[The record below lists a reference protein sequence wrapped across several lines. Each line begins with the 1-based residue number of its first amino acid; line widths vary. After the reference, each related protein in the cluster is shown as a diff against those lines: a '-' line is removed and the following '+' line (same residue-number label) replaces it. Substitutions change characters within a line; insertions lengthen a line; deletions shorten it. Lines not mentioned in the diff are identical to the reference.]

1 MKNISLT
8 LLTLALTIST
18 ADITLAKPTTTETKN
33 TNNSKSRG
41 TPVGEGVKFFF
52 NGCTQITSQE
62 KVVCMGIL
70 RSISGERKV
79 TMYRDEFYGNKTTIT
94 DTKGKSYIA
103 DEMRVGGDYT
113 CKKDPCTELN
123 MTLVEGVDYKTIFI
137 FTDISLPTAKIPLL
151 SIGTYGN
158 QKNYLKYRNIPV
170 STSGENSSS
179 SSGGDYPS
187 ISDADIPA
195 DILNPK
201 PKATA
206 LDREK
211 TSPQGKQGNDLLD
224 SLRRS
229 GVIFDSVPQR

>member
-18 ADITLAKPTTTETKN
+18 ADITLAKPTTTESKN

-79 TMYRDEFYGNKTTIT
+79 TMYRARYSDITTIT
-94 DTKGKSYIA
+94 DTKGKSYIP
-103 DEMRVGGDYT
+103 DEIRVGGDYT
-113 CKKDPCTELN
+113 CTKGNCNYLD

-201 PKATA
+201 SKTTA

>member
-1 MKNISLT
+1 MRNISLT
-8 LLTLALTIST
+8 LLTLALTIPFT
-18 ADITLAKPTTTETKN
+18 DITLAKPTTTETKK

-52 NGCTQITSQE
+52 NGCTQITAQE
-62 KVVCMGIL
+62 KVVCVGTF

-79 TMYRDEFYGNKTTIT
+79 TMYREDYRGWVTTIT
-94 DTKGKSYIA
+94 DTKGKSYIPN
-103 DEMRVGGDYT
+103 EIRVGGDYT
-113 CKKDPCTELN
+113 CIKGNCSYLD

-151 SIGTYGN
+151 SINTNGG
-158 QKNYLKYRNIPV
+158 QNYLKYRNIPV

-179 SSGGDYPS
+179 SSGGDYQS

-201 PKATA
+201 SKATA

-211 TSPQGKQGNDLLD
+211 TSSQGNDLLE
-224 SLRRS
+224 SLRQS
-229 GVIFDSVPQR
+229 GVLFESFPRK